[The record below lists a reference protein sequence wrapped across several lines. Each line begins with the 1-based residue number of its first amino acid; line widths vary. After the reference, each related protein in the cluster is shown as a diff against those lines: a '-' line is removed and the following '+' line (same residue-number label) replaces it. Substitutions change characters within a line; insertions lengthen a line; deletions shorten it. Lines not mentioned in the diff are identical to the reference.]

1 MSGKLDLGLIKRAPL
16 FKMYD
21 LFCRRSLVVRMLRA
35 SGLPCPRYV
44 VTGVRYEIIVL
55 SRMLV
60 SAMLVCKLLDP
71 LIFYDCEEQP
81 CHQIITR

>member
-1 MSGKLDLGLIKRAPL
+1 MSGNLDLGLIKRAPL
-16 FKMYD
+16 FMLYD
-21 LFCRRSLVVRMLRA
+21 LFCRRGLILRMLRA

-44 VTGVRYEIIVL
+44 VTGVRYEVILL

-71 LIFYDCEEQP
+71 LIFYDREEQQ